1 VQRSWLSRLTRK
13 GNYENSSGVL
23 VATLLAEDNT
33 SARVPITGILT
44 LQAAVRIS
52 ISSPLFNVIF

>member
-1 VQRSWLSRLTRK
+1 
-13 GNYENSSGVL
+13 VL

-33 SARVPITGILT
+33 SARVPITRILT